1 MVFQHLS
8 FVKHA
13 RFAEDY
19 NKWNTLLGWFSF
31 LVALIVYFMTVEP
44 TGSFWDAGEYITTS
58 AKLQVGHPP
67 GAPLLQM
74 IGAFFALFAFGNEMK
89 VALMINSVSVVSSAF
104 AVLFAYW
111 IITNLLKKLIVKEEG
126 ELSKSSAIVLLGS
139 GLIGALAFTFSD
151 SFWFNAVETEVYAMA
166 SFIMALLFWLG
177 LKWTDNL
184 DDPRGHRWLLL
195 ICFVIGLVFGIQF
208 MGFLAIP
215 SIGLLYFFKKYPK
228 PTWKQFLIGNAIVV
242 GLLFLVYKFSL
253 TYVLMIFGAGEVFFV
268 NQVGLPFNSGT
279 LIVGLLF
286 AGLFYWGIQYTQKKR
301 MPLAN
306 LIVHCVLFLFLG
318 FSSWLMLPIRANA
331 QTVVNENN
339 PEDARSLLA
348 YYNREQYPGV
358 ESPFYGSYY
367 SDLYA
372 APGDDKDDKPKYE
385 KDHTLGKYVIVNEY
399 KDALQGPNP
408 DHVGLLPRMWSD
420 ANAEN
425 YMRYFGRLDYKVKSR
440 FKIIDSDGEPVS
452 PEEYGELLN
461 TIRRFESMEASGN
474 ISTDQYIDFLRT
486 FGEYIDVQ
494 KPSLGD
500 NLRYMFDFQFGYMYV
515 RYFMWNFVGR
525 QNDIQGRY
533 DGNGNWISGISAFD
547 SMRIGSQKDLPSD
560 QLSNKGRNTYFFLP
574 FILGLIGIVYQVVRN
589 PKQFWILLVY
599 FLFTGLAIQFYT
611 NPPIFQPRE
620 RDYSLV
626 GSFFIYCLW
635 IGMGVYALFTE
646 IRKRLQFKW
655 TGPAV
660 IGLTFL
666 AVPFLMAYQNWDDH
680 DRSGRKTA
688 RSTAMAYLSSTKKD
702 AGAILFT
709 IGDNDTFPLWY
720 VQEIEKFRTD
730 VRVVNTS
737 LFATDWYIDQMK
749 RQAYESAPIPSQ
761 LTHDKYRFG
770 TRDAIYYQ
778 GLPGISE
785 KRWDLNDFMDW
796 VGSDKPQTRLRYWLE
811 RRGADL
817 SQYPESNLN
826 IIIYP
831 TNKIRVPVNKAN
843 VLASGLVKPEDADQ
857 IVDYIDID
865 LPKGALPKNRIL
877 MLDILANNDWKRP
890 IYFSGG
896 SFDKAEYIW
905 MKDYLQL
912 DGLVYKLVPIKTKNP
927 SSFEMGRIDSDLM
940 YDIVMD
946 WEWGNSEDPSV
957 YHDPQTRSQ
966 GLSFRSNLARLS
978 EQLID
983 EGKIEKA
990 KTILDLA
997 MKQMPFE
1004 QYGFYAFLEPYLDG
1018 YFKVGET
1025 EKAREL
1031 FNKLKGVYQERL
1043 HYRTQAFDELEG
1055 SQLEDV
1061 YADLQAYRR
1070 NIDILFENQQ
1080 FDWATEEL
1088 GIYSQYVNALREDM
1102 GDDNADYLLESPLDV
1117 NLEDLM
1123 PEDSI
1128 GIQDTTALDSPVP
1141 ATTATADSAV
1151 N

>member
-8 FVKHA
+8 FVKQA

-19 NKWNTLLGWFSF
+19 DKWNTLLGWLSF
-31 LVALIVYFMTVEP
+31 LIALTVYFMTVEP

-74 IGAFFALFAFGNEMK
+74 IGAFFALFALGNELK
-89 VALMINSVSVVSSAF
+89 IALMVNAVSVVSSAF
-104 AVLFAYW
+104 AVLFTFW
-111 IITNLLKKLIVKEEG
+111 IITNLLKKVITKEEG
-126 ELSKSSAIVLLGS
+126 ELHNSNALILLGS

-215 SIGLLYFFKKYPK
+215 SIGLLFFFKKYPK
-228 PTWKQFLIGNAIVV
+228 PTWKQFVLANIIVIA
-242 GLLFLVYKFSL
+242 LLFLVYKFSL
-253 TYVLMIFGAGEVFFV
+253 TYVLKIFGVGEVFFV
-268 NQVGLPFNSGT
+268 NQLGLPFNSGT
-279 LIVGLLF
+279 IIVGLLF
-286 AGLFYWGIQYTQKKR
+286 IGAFYWGIRYTRKNN
-301 MPLAN
+301 MALAN
-306 LIVHCVLFLFLG
+306 LIVHCFLFLILG

-372 APGDDKDDKPKYE
+372 EPGPDIDDKPKYE
-385 KDHTLGKYVIVNEY
+385 KDHTLGKYVIVNQY

-408 DHVGLLPRMWSD
+408 DHVGFLPRMWSD
-420 ANAEN
+420 QNAEN
-425 YMRYFGRLDYKVKSR
+425 YMRYYGRLEYKIKPR
-440 FKIIDSDGEPVS
+440 
-452 PEEYGELLN
+452 ELGNAEL
-461 TIRRFESMEASGN
+461 RDALKRFEQMDAAGQIGTE
-474 ISTDQYIDFLRT
+474 QYIDFLRS
-486 FGEYIDVQ
+486 FGDYIDVQ
-494 KPSLGD
+494 KPSLAD
-500 NLRYMFDFQFGYMYV
+500 NLRYLFDFQWGYMYV

-533 DGNGNWISGISAFD
+533 DGNGNWISGIGFMDSA
-547 SMRIGSQKDLPSD
+547 RLGSQKNLPSE
-560 QLSNKGRNTYFFLP
+560 QLNNKGRNTYFFLP

-599 FLFTGLAIQFYT
+599 FVFTGLAIQFYT

-626 GSFFIYCLW
+626 GSFFIFCLW
-635 IGMGVYALFTE
+635 IGMGVYGLFAE
-646 IRKRLQFKW
+646 LRRKLRFNW

-660 IGLTFL
+660 LGLTFL
-666 AVPFLMAYQNWDDH
+666 AVPFLMAFQNWDDH

-688 RSTAMAYLSSTKKD
+688 RSTAMAYLSSCQED

-720 VQEIEKFRTD
+720 VQEIENFRTD
-730 VRVVNTS
+730 VRVVNSS

-749 RQAYESAPIPSQ
+749 RQAYESPPIPSQ

-778 GLPGISE
+778 ALPGVEE
-785 KRWDLNDFMDW
+785 KRWDIKDFMNW
-796 VGSDKPQTRLRYWLE
+796 VGSDDPQTKLRYWLE
-811 RRGADL
+811 RQGADL
-817 SQYPESNLN
+817 SLYPESNLN
-826 IIIYP
+826 IVIYP

-843 VLASGLVKPEDADQ
+843 VLKNGLVKPEDADL

-865 LPKGALPKNRIL
+865 LPQGAIPRNRIL
-877 MLDILANNDWKRP
+877 MLDILANNDWERP
-890 IYFSGG
+890 LYFSGG

-905 MKDYLQL
+905 LKDYLQL
-912 DGLVYKLVPIKTKNP
+912 DGLVYKLVPIKTKNA

-940 YDIVMD
+940 YDIVMK
-946 WEWGNSEDPSV
+946 WEWGNSSDPNI

-978 EQLID
+978 EQLIE

-990 KTILDLA
+990 RTILDLA
-997 MKQMPFE
+997 MTHMPFE
-1004 QYGFYAFLEPYLDG
+1004 QFGFYAFLEPYLDG

-1025 EKAREL
+1025 QKAREL
-1031 FNKLKGVYQERL
+1031 FEKLRGVYQERL
-1043 HYRTQAFDELEG
+1043 DYTAGLRQAEQINKMD
-1055 SQLEDV
+1055 DV
-1061 YADLQAYRR
+1061 YADLQGYRR
-1070 NIDILFENQQ
+1070 IIDILFENQQ
-1080 FDWATEEL
+1080 IDWAGEEL
-1088 GIYSQYVNALREDM
+1088 SAFNAYVDLFLNFM
-1102 GDDNADYLLESPLDV
+1102 GAGDAEYLNESPLDI
-1117 NLEDLM
+1117 LEEEM
-1123 PEDSI
+1123 PKDSI
-1128 GIQDTTALDSPVP
+1128 PDTLSIPVDSVP
-1141 ATTATADSAV
+1141 A
-1151 N
+1151 NNRE

>member
-8 FVKHA
+8 FVKQAH
-13 RFAEDY
+13 FAEDY
-19 NKWNTLLGWFSF
+19 NKWNTLLGWLSF
-31 LVALIVYFMTVEP
+31 LIALIVYFMTVEP
-44 TGSFWDAGEYITTS
+44 TGSFWDAGEYITTA

-74 IGAFFALFAFGNEMK
+74 IGAFFALFAFGNELK
-89 VALMINSVSVVSSAF
+89 IALMVNSVSVVSSAF
-104 AVLFAYW
+104 AVLFTYW
-111 IITNLLKKLIVKEEG
+111 IITNLLKKVITKEEG
-126 ELSKSSAIVLLGS
+126 ALDNSNALVLLGS

-215 SIGLLYFFKKYPK
+215 SIGLLFFFKKYPK
-228 PTWKQFLIGNAIVV
+228 PTWKQFLLGNLAVV
-242 GLLFLVYKFSL
+242 AVLFLVYKFSL
-253 TYVLMIFGAGEVFFV
+253 TYVLKLFGAGEVFFV

-279 LIVGLLF
+279 IIIGLLF
-286 AGLFYWGIQYTQKKR
+286 IGLFYWGITYTKKNKL
-301 MPLAN
+301 PLAN
-306 LIVHCVLFLFLG
+306 LIVHCLLFLFLG

-358 ESPFYGSYY
+358 ESPVYGSYY
-367 SDLYA
+367 SDLFA
-372 APGDDKDDKPKYE
+372 EPGNDIDDKPKYE
-385 KDHTLGKYVIVNEY
+385 KDHTLGKYVIVNQYE
-399 KDALQGPNP
+399 DALQGPNP
-408 DHVGLLPRMWSD
+408 EHVGLLPRMWSD

-425 YMRYFGRLDYKVKSR
+425 YMRYYGRLDYKIKPRHRISAGN
-440 FKIIDSDGEPVS
+440 GEPITAKD
-452 PEEYGELLN
+452 YTDLIDA
-461 TIRRFESMEASGN
+461 IRRFEAMDAGGQIGTE
-474 ISTDQYIDFLRT
+474 QYIDFLRS
-486 FGEYIDVQ
+486 FGDYIDVQ
-494 KPSLGD
+494 KPTLGD
-500 NLRYMFDFQFGYMYV
+500 NLRYLFDFQWGYMYV

-525 QNDIQGRY
+525 QNDVQGRY
-533 DGNGNWISGISAFD
+533 DGNGNWISGINFLDSA
-547 SMRIGSQKDLPSD
+547 RIGSQDNLPSD
-560 QLSNKGRNTYFFLP
+560 DLNNKGRNTYFFLP
-574 FILGLIGIVYQVVRN
+574 FILGLIGIIYQVVRN

-626 GSFFIYCLW
+626 GSFFIFCLW
-635 IGMGVYALFTE
+635 IGMGAYGLFVE
-646 IRKRLQFKW
+646 LRKRLKFQW

-660 IGLTFL
+660 LGLTFL
-666 AVPFLMAYQNWDDH
+666 TVPLLMATQNWDDH
-680 DRSGRKTA
+680 DRSGRQTA
-688 RSTAMAYLSSTKKD
+688 RSTAMAYLSSCKED

-720 VQEIEKFRTD
+720 VQEIENFRTD

-785 KRWDLNDFMDW
+785 KRWSLDDFMNW
-796 VGSDKPQTRLRYWLE
+796 VSSDDPQTKLRFWLE

-826 IIIYP
+826 IVIYP
-831 TNKIRVPVNKAN
+831 TNKIRVPVNKEN
-843 VLASGLVKPEDADQ
+843 VLASGLVKAEDADL

-877 MLDILANNDWKRP
+877 MLDILKNNDWKRP
-890 IYFSGG
+890 LYFSGG

-912 DGLVYKLVPIKTKNP
+912 DGLVYKLVPIKTKNA
-927 SSFEMGRIDSDLM
+927 SAFEMGRIDSDLM
-940 YDIVMD
+940 YEIAMD
-946 WEWGNSEDPSV
+946 WEWGNSSDTSI
-957 YHDPQTRSQ
+957 YHDTQTRSQ

-978 EQLID
+978 EQLIR

-990 KTILDLA
+990 RNIIELA
-997 MKQMPFE
+997 MEQLPFE
-1004 QYGFYAFLEPYLDG
+1004 SYGFYAFLEPYLDG

-1025 EKAREL
+1025 EKAKEL
-1031 FNKLKGVYQERL
+1031 FEKLKKVYQERL
-1043 HYRTQAFDELEG
+1043 DYRSGLKEAEKVDQM
-1055 SQLEDV
+1055 EDV

-1070 NIDILFENQQ
+1070 VVDILFENQQ
-1080 FDWATEEL
+1080 LDWGTEEL
-1088 GIYSQYVNALREDM
+1088 GVYSQYVQPFRTYM
-1102 GDDNADYLLESPLDV
+1102 GDDNADYLLESPLE
-1117 NLEDLM
+1117 LKMKELKSEEGIIL
-1123 PEDSI
+1123 PDSA
-1128 GIQDTTALDSPVP
+1128 TLDSLQKALQISDTVL
-1141 ATTATADSAV
+1141 